1 MLAMLALL
9 YETLWFI
16 LFDKQPL
23 YLVVVLK
30 AVSKIKAF
38 TIFYFVSL
46 YRESAVL
53 KNIFFIFFA
62 AAFFLK
68 IHVKLVGGQTVC

>member
-1 MLAMLALL
+1 MA
-9 YETLWFI
+9 
-16 LFDKQPL
+16 
-23 YLVVVLK
+23 
-30 AVSKIKAF
+30 
-38 TIFYFVSL
+38 FVSL

-53 KNIFFIFFA
+53 KNIYFFIFFA